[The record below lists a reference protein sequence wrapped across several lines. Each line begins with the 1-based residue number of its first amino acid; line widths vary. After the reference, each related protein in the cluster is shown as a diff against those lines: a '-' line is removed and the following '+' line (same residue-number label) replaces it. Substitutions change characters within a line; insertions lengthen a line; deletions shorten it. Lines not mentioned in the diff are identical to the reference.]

1 MHIIIIGCG
10 KVGSK
15 FAIAMSEEGH
25 DVVIID
31 NDKKAFKAL
40 EHKFNGITITGVPI
54 DQDILKQ
61 AGVENADVLIAVT
74 PDDNVNIMVCQVAK
88 ELFNVPKVLAR
99 IYNPERENVFRQFG
113 IQTICPT
120 VISVDVIKSI
130 ILGEKL
136 ISRYLAGTSVISFR
150 NEKISGS
157 GLVGKRVNSL
167 RPGDNEYI
175 FGYIRNDKFYF
186 SDSSEKLK
194 EEDILVVASKSEENI
209 PKEDSNYA

>member
-1 MHIIIIGCG
+1 MHIIVIGCG

-15 FAIAMSEEGH
+15 FAVAMSDEGH

-31 NDKKAFKAL
+31 NDKKAFKVL
-40 EHKFNGITITGVPI
+40 GHKFNGITITGVPI

-99 IYNPERENVFRQFG
+99 IFNPQREHVFRQFG
-113 IQTICPT
+113 LQTICPT
-120 VISVDVIKSI
+120 DITLDVIKSI

-136 ISRYLAGTSVISFR
+136 VSRYSAGTSIVSFR
-150 NEKISGS
+150 NEKLSGS

-167 RPGDNEYI
+167 RPDNNEYI
-175 FGYIRNDKFYF
+175 FGYIRHEKFYF
-186 SDSSEKLK
+186 SDSSEKL
-194 EEDILVVASKSEENI
+194 EEGDILVIASKSEGDTLKKDINNE
-209 PKEDSNYA
+209 